1 VASFANELING
12 RHDFLRVSGF
22 VLKNSVWDKPARRRG
37 FYNPQSLFSGAAPDK
52 FPVLWLICGIFCA
65 GQPRCGGRDF
75 IQRNQSDKTFLT
87 FSEKKFL
94 NVNSGSLISWK
105 SV

>member
-87 FSEKKFL
+87 FSEKK
-94 NVNSGSLISWK
+94 S
-105 SV
+105 